1 MTKSTI
7 GQWGKSL
14 AVRLPADVVR
24 DAGLSKGATVECAVE
39 NGTVVIQ
46 PTRSEA
52 TIRKAREAGARI
64 LARSRGVRLDG
75 LSIREMLD
83 EGRRGE

>member
-1 MTKSTI
+1 MTRSII

-24 DAGLSKGATVECAVE
+24 AAGLTKGAEVECAVE
-39 NGTVVIQ
+39 NGTVVIR
-46 PTRSEA
+46 PARSEA
-52 TIRKAREAGARI
+52 EMRDAMEAAQEIVRASRGLRLNGLTIRQ
-64 LARSRGVRLDG
+64 LV
-75 LSIREMLD
+75 D

>member
-24 DAGLSKGATVECAVE
+24 AAGLSKGAEVECTVE
-39 NGTVVIQ
+39 NGTVVIH
-46 PTRSEA
+46 PGRSEE

>member
-24 DAGLSKGATVECAVE
+24 KAGLSKGATVDCAVE
-39 NGTVVIQ
+39 NGNIVIL
-46 PTRSEA
+46 P
-52 TIRKAREAGARI
+52 
-64 LARSRGVRLDG
+64 ARSDAEIRDAMAAAEEILRASKGVRLNG
-75 LSIREMLD
+75 LSIRELID
-83 EGRRGE
+83 DGRRGE